1 MPRVHE
7 VAKELGVPS
16 REVIAELK
24 ALGHPVTSHASSVDA
39 DTAAAVKARIGNG
52 AVVDRPAGDGGAVT
66 PPAADQA
73 APIPPAPEDGAP
85 PADRPGAPAAWGPA
99 IARPLPD
106 AGVPPER
113 EPVSSTEAARAPVRD
128 RSHSRVTRQLLEIP
142 ILVGL
147 AFLIAIVIK
156 TFLAQAFYIPSP
168 SMRPTLVEGDRVLV
182 EKLSYRFGGPER
194 GDVVVFAKEVFGVS
208 QDLPWQEDVRNFFR
222 ELLGLPTGTEED
234 YIKRVVGVTGDV
246 IRYAGEPRRLTV
258 NGEVVE
264 ERYIRGGTDR
274 SSQSLTG
281 RDCERLDMAPKD
293 GGCIV
298 PAGRVFVMGDNR
310 GNSED
315 SRVIG
320 PIEEDHIVGRAFF
333 VIWPFRNWSGL

>member
-16 REVIAELK
+16 REVIAELN

-39 DTAAAVKARIGNG
+39 DTAAVVKARIGNG
-52 AVVDRPAGDGGAVT
+52 AAASAVDDQ
-66 PPAADQA
+66 PAAA
-73 APIPPAPEDGAP
+73 HPTPEDDAP
-85 PADRPGAPAAWGPA
+85 PADQPTRPSAWGPVVA
-99 IARPLPD
+99 PPTTGASEPAP
-106 AGVPPER
+106 AGEDLSSS
-113 EPVSSTEAARAPVRD
+113 EPAGAPVRD
-128 RSHSRVTRQLLEIP
+128 RGRSRVTRQLLEIP

-147 AFLIAIVIK
+147 AFVIAIVIK

-182 EKLSYRFGGPER
+182 EKLSYRFGNPDR

-234 YIKRVVGVTGDV
+234 YIKRVVGVSGDV

-258 NGEVVE
+258 NGDVVE
-264 ERYIRGGTDR
+264 EPYLRKGADR
-274 SSQSLTG
+274 SSQTLTG
-281 RDCERLDMAPKD
+281 RDCERLDMERKAR
-293 GGCIV
+293 GCIV

-320 PIEEDHIVGRAFF
+320 PIEEDHIVGRAFV